1 MIWMIVPAAALTVL
15 IAGCGSTGIAG
26 SPSLTVTVSGSPSA
40 RVTDVT
46 GYSLTK
52 KQLNTIIKD
61 CAKAGVPGTSQRCKD
76 QEKEVRRQ
84 PRCGTRSEYCLI
96 AGSIVGTDLGILKL
110 RDQPSGGSR
119 CGSGA
124 GALCAGVVVPVSV
137 IRPLT
142 GASPASS
149 SPSPS
154 PSATTTPTGIPAPS
168 VSPSTATATATAPPA
183 APPSGS

>member
-1 MIWMIVPAAALTVL
+1 MPHALIRMAVPAAALTVL
-15 IAGCGSTGIAG
+15 ILGCSAGGNAG
-26 SPSLTVTVSGSPSA
+26 SPSLTITVSGSPAA

-61 CAKAGVPGTSQRCKD
+61 CAGSVIPGTSQRCKNE
-76 QEKEVRRQ
+76 EKEARRQ
-84 PRCGTRSEYCLI
+84 PRCGTQSHYCLI
-96 AGSIVGTDLGILKL
+96 VGSIVGTDLGILKL
-110 RDQPSGGSR
+110 RDQPSGGSK

-124 GALCAGVVVPVSV
+124 GALCAGVVVPVGV

-142 GASPASS
+142 GTSPASS

-154 PSATTTPTGIPAPS
+154 PSVTTTPTGIPTPA
-168 VSPSTATATATAPPA
+168 VSPSVTATAPP
-183 APPSGS
+183 SGS